1 MIDLSS
7 LNKEQMEAVED
18 FDNNLLILACAG
30 SGKTKTI
37 TSKIAYAIE
46 TGRVYPSQICAV
58 TFTNRAAKE
67 MRDRVAA
74 LLPDVDT
81 SRMVLRT
88 FHSLGASLLRR
99 FATSMGLSPDFSIY
113 DDDDSFQV
121 LCGVSSL
128 DRKVL
133 RQFQKSISKAKDLGF
148 DPDSDKLNEINDH
161 PAFRDTFRAYNREL
175 EKTGNVDFADLIQK
189 AEELLKTNP
198 EAKGYCHNRFRMILV
213 DEYQDSNKEQ
223 FQFLRLFK
231 GEDAQLI
238 VVGDDDQS
246 IYSFRGAEIK
256 NILTFSSQFQK
267 VREIKLEKN
276 YRSTDEILAPAGELI
291 RHNKDR
297 HVKDIVSADGKHGQK
312 PMVLCSMTGKMEAQR
327 IANIIRGIGD
337 YNNTAV
343 LYRTNAQS
351 LAFEQEFT
359 QHRIP
364 YKVIGALK
372 FYEREEVKDALSF
385 LRLLMNHRDEVSF
398 KRIINKPS
406 RGIGDKKVEKI
417 LSLGDDIYDGLAQFA
432 LETKGEAGESAR
444 LFLRGWK
451 TAEDALDQNENLGNV
466 LYKALQN
473 IQLIDHYQAEPDKA
487 VRQAKLDNLGQLVN
501 VLSGAEDEE
510 DNIFADEID
519 LEKSEEEFCG
529 RNALRS
535 FLEKLTLDSTVLG
548 DDDPRDQQGVTLI
561 TMHNTKGLEYDRVF
575 CAGLEEDIIPGRNAD
590 EPEKKEEERR
600 ILYVAMTRARKS
612 LYLSYAT
619 SRMMW
624 GHTNNTMAS
633 SFLRDIPSA
642 LLSGDVDAIR
652 SRSSFGSSF
661 GSTYGQKSG
670 FFGSSYGTSSYTQ
683 KTQTS
688 VSNTP
693 SWASKVAGLGGT
705 GFSSGNTASS
715 YGSSSSN
722 SSKPKSVAAIN
733 SSQSG
738 FAVGDRVKKD
748 NYGEGTIDNVEVR
761 PDKRILTVTFDS
773 GRKMKFVDGH
783 SGLEKA

>member
-1 MIDLSS
+1 MIDLSN
-7 LNKEQMEAVED
+7 LNKEQMEAVQD

-99 FATSMGLSPDFSIY
+99 YATSLGLSPDFSIY

-128 DRKVL
+128 DRNVL
-133 RQFQKSISKAKDLGF
+133 RQFQKSISKAKDLGYN
-148 DPDSDKLNEINDH
+148 PESDNLTEICDH
-161 PAFRDTFRAYNREL
+161 PAFRDTFKAYQKEL
-175 EKTGNVDFADLIQK
+175 DKTGNVDFADLIQK

-198 EAKGYCHNRFRMILV
+198 EALGYCHNRFRMILV

-291 RHNKDR
+291 RHNRDR
-297 HVKDIVSADGKHGQK
+297 HVKDIISADGKHGQK
-312 PMVLCSMTGKMEAQR
+312 PMVLCSMTGRMEAKR
-327 IANIIRGIGD
+327 VADIIKGTAD
-337 YNNTAV
+337 YDNTAV

-359 QHRIP
+359 QNRIP

-372 FYEREEVKDALSF
+372 FYEREEIKDALSF
-385 LRLLMNHRDEVSF
+385 LRLLMNHKDEVSF

-406 RGIGDKKVEKI
+406 RGIGDKKVERI
-417 LSLGDDIYDGLAQFA
+417 LSLNEDIYCGLEEFA
-432 LETKGEAGESAR
+432 ATTKGEAGDSAR
-444 LFLRGWK
+444 IFLKGWK
-451 TAEDALDQNENLGNV
+451 TAEEALDSEDNLGTV
-466 LYKALQN
+466 LYKALN
-473 IQLIDHYQAEPDKA
+473 DIQLIDYYNSEPDKA
-487 VRQAKLDNLGQLVN
+487 TRQAKLENLSQLVN
-501 VLSGAEDEE
+501 VLAGADDEE
-510 DNIFADEID
+510 DNVFADEM
-519 LEKSEEEFCG
+519 EAASKPENFCG

-535 FLEKLTLDSTVLG
+535 FLEKLTLDSTTLG
-548 DDDPRDQQGVTLI
+548 DDDPRDQRGVTLI

-575 CAGLEEDIIPGRNAD
+575 CAGLEEDIIPGRNGD

-624 GHTNNTMAS
+624 GRTNYTMAS
-633 SFLRDIPSA
+633 SFLRDIPSN

-652 SRSSFGSSF
+652 TRSSFGAS
-661 GSTYGQKSG
+661 YGQSL
-670 FFGSSYGTSSYTQ
+670 FGGSSQNTSSYGYGSYGQ
-683 KTQTS
+683 KTQTT

-693 SWASKVAGLGGT
+693 SWASKISGLT
-705 GFSSGNTASS
+705 GSASSSTTAS
-715 YGSSSSN
+715 YGGGSSYYG
-722 SSKPKSVAAIN
+722 KPKQVEAIN
-733 SSQSG
+733 NKQTG
-738 FAVGDRVKKD
+738 FAVGDRIKNA
-748 NYGEGTIDNVEVR
+748 NYGEGVIDTVETR
-761 PDKRILTVTFDS
+761 PDKRILVVLFDN
-773 GRKMKFVDGH
+773 GRKMKFVEGH
-783 SGLEKA
+783 AALEKI